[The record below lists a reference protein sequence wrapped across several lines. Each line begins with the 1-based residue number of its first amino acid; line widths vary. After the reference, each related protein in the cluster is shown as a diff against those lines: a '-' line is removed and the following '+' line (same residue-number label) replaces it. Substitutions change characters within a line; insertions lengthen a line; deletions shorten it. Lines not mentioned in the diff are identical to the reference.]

1 MQSRDGFLTID
12 EAAQVSGVTHWTIRR
27 WLKTGR
33 LTRYESASRPFV
45 RRDELMTLVNPKK
58 VESQQ

>member
-1 MQSRDGFLTID
+1 MRKQDGFLTID

-33 LTRYESASRPFV
+33 LTRYVSGFRPFV
-45 RRDELMTLVNPKK
+45 CCDELLTLVNTKT
-58 VESQQ
+58 VQQA